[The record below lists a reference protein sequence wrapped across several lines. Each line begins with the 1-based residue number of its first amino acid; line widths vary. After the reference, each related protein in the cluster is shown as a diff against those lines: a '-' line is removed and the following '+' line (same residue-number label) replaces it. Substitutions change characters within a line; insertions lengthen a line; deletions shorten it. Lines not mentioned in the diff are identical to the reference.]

1 MLSLIEPPINDNN
14 NTQSNEVKE
23 KSGQKLK
30 WLATSST
37 RMIEIRSQQKKL
49 IESAIQKTQ
58 ENDDDDEQDD
68 NDVELNESS
77 SKTPWYLLPRERRYY
92 KPKSL
97 DKKSFVFT
105 RIKPSRKAPE
115 ELCELR
121 RSKRL
126 KKEK

>member
-1 MLSLIEPPINDNN
+1 MLSLIEPPINDN

-58 ENDDDDEQDD
+58 ENDDEQDD

-126 KKEK
+126 KKEKE

>member
-1 MLSLIEPPINDNN
+1 MLSLIEPPINDN

-58 ENDDDDEQDD
+58 ENDDDEQDN

-126 KKEK
+126 KKEKE

>member
-1 MLSLIEPPINDNN
+1 MLSLIEPPINDN

-58 ENDDDDEQDD
+58 ENDDDEQDD

-126 KKEK
+126 KKEKE